1 MELHWVTKQDMGE
14 GEEVIIPKVSLS
26 LSLSLTLTLSL
37 SLSPPSPRSL
47 SLSLSLNNTEAVL
60 INKGFSTNTAECTYQ
75 IKAHPIS
82 ITS

>member
-26 LSLSLTLTLSL
+26 LSLSLSLTLTLSL
-37 SLSPPSPRSL
+37 SLSPRSPR

-75 IKAHPIS
+75 IQAHPIS